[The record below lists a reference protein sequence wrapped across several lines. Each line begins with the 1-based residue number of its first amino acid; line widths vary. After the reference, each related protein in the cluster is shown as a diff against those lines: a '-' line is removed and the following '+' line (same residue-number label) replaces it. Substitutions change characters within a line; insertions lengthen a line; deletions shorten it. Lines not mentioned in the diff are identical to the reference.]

1 MLFELLIK
9 WNKTISNSALVQK
22 KIKIKIITNS
32 IFKYFESFYESA
44 KFNTNSQILAVSF
57 TIVSTTALFFDF
69 IFQVTKIKKNMQ
81 KLLPTDLMNILCSFS
96 FIFGGST
103 IDVLTL
109 FRLILD
115 YYQLFW
121 FVLIQ
126 ASLSPLPLQR
136 V

>member
-1 MLFELLIK
+1 
-9 WNKTISNSALVQK
+9 
-22 KIKIKIITNS
+22 
-32 IFKYFESFYESA
+32 
-44 KFNTNSQILAVSF
+44 
-57 TIVSTTALFFDF
+57 
-69 IFQVTKIKKNMQ
+69 MQ

>member
-69 IFQVTKIKKNMQ
+69 IFQVTKIKKTCRSCY
-81 KLLPTDLMNILCSFS
+81 LLI
-96 FIFGGST
+96 
-103 IDVLTL
+103 
-109 FRLILD
+109 
-115 YYQLFW
+115 
-121 FVLIQ
+121 
-126 ASLSPLPLQR
+126 
-136 V
+136 